1 MGPTATRT
9 PGQTLREEHRLILR
23 ALELV
28 KMGADRLDEGR
39 PLPDGW
45 WEQLVEWLRTFAD
58 RSHHGK
64 EEQHLFPA
72 LIQAGVPA
80 DGGPIGVML
89 DEHAE
94 GRVLIRIMA
103 EDHGARRVA
112 AAHAYVHLLSAHIEK
127 ENKVLF
133 PLADAILDE
142 QAQAVLARE
151 FEKVEAEGERP
162 ASVEHAEDALA
173 RLAVTLRS

>member
-112 AAHAYVHLLSAHIEK
+112 AAHAYVHLLSAHIETRRRSSWSGGG
-127 ENKVLF
+127 
-133 PLADAILDE
+133 PSILTSRFGCT
-142 QAQAVLARE
+142 AP
-151 FEKVEAEGERP
+151 RP
-162 ASVEHAEDALA
+162 SSPDRASR
-173 RLAVTLRS
+173 RLGRRPGHP